1 MIYKDILFYIIPNT
15 AHSCIVEKEL
25 AVIDSAREWIGVE
38 DIIISLIVC
47 IYQTLNQ
54 RNY

>member
-1 MIYKDILFYIIPNT
+1 MIYKDTLFHTILIT

-25 AVIDSAREWIGVE
+25 AVIHTAREWIGVE

>member
-1 MIYKDILFYIIPNT
+1 MISKDILFYIIPNT

-38 DIIISLIVC
+38 GLLFSL
-47 IYQTLNQ
+47 
-54 RNY
+54 